1 MTTLKNK
8 LKRAKDSIA
17 STASDV
23 GGMASKAAQT
33 AKESIS
39 STAADVASKASI
51 VAHTTMTALT
61 DLNGDGKVDAEDLK
75 IALEK
80 AKAIGSEVAEQTGKL
95 AKGATDHPMVK
106 DAAAGA
112 LVGGAIGA
120 VLPVVGTAVGAT
132 IGAAFSVVSG
142 RNRNVVHVT
151 TVDAPI
157 PKKRAPRKAGP
168 SPSNKTSQAK
178 PKPSANNPATKTK
191 AAASKKATA
200 KS

>member
-1 MTTLKNK
+1 MATVTNK
-8 LKRAKDSIA
+8 LKRARDSIA
-17 STASDV
+17 STATDV
-23 GGMASKAAQT
+23 GNKVSKAAQ
-33 AKESIS
+33 AAA
-39 STAADVASKASI
+39 STATDVASKANKVTQI
-51 VAHTTMTALT
+51 AITTLT

-120 VLPVVGTAVGAT
+120 VLPVVGTAVGAP

-157 PKKRAPRKAGP
+157 LKKRAPRKAGP
-168 SPSNKTSQAK
+168 SSANKTSQAK
-178 PKPSANNPATKTK
+178 PKPSA
-191 AAASKKATA
+191 KKPVTPKKETI

>member
-1 MTTLKNK
+1 MTTITDK

-17 STASDV
+17 STATDV
-23 GGMASKAAQT
+23 GSKASKAAQ
-33 AKESIS
+33 AAA
-39 STAADVASKASI
+39 STATDVASKANK
-51 VAHTTMTALT
+51 VAQTAITTLT

-168 SPSNKTSQAK
+168 SPSNKTSQATPKSSTNK
-178 PKPSANNPATKTK
+178 PETKTK
-191 AAASKKATA
+191 AAASKKTTA

>member
-1 MTTLKNK
+1 MATVTDK
-8 LKRAKDSIA
+8 LKRARDSIA
-17 STASDV
+17 STA
-23 GGMASKAAQT
+23 T
-33 AKESIS
+33 
-39 STAADVASKASI
+39 DVASKANK
-51 VAHTTMTALT
+51 VAQTAITTLT

-80 AKAIGSEVAEQTGKL
+80 AKSIGSEVAEQTGKL

-157 PKKRAPRKAGP
+157 PIKRAPRKAGP
-168 SPSNKTSQAK
+168 SSANKTSQAK
-178 PKPSANNPATKTK
+178 PKPSA
-191 AAASKKATA
+191 KKPVTPKKETI

>member
-51 VAHTTMTALT
+51 VAHTTMTTLT

-80 AKAIGSEVAEQTGKL
+80 AKEIGGEL
-95 AKGATDHPMVK
+95 AQETAKIAKEAAGHQMVK

-112 LVGGAIGA
+112 IVGGAIASVIPLAGTGMGA
-120 VLPVVGTAVGAT
+120 AVGA
-132 IGAAFSVVSG
+132 VVGVLNG

-157 PKKRAPRKAGP
+157 PKKRAP
-168 SPSNKTSQAK
+168 
-178 PKPSANNPATKTK
+178 
-191 AAASKKATA
+191 KK
-200 KS
+200 S